1 MESWCGSKHI
11 MKVYHNIKFIL
22 INIQYI
28 DNLIGYVVDLSS
40 YIHTQFRYEVND
52 RMYLRFLSLIRK

>member
-1 MESWCGSKHI
+1 

-40 YIHTQFRYEVND
+40 YHTLFRYEVND
-52 RMYLRFLSLIRK
+52 RKYLRFLSLFRK